1 MDIFLAGE
9 AESCLRFSIF
19 PSDWADQLS
28 WLLALQTQ
36 REDFRFGLRERYKHE
51 VKMSFAVTE
60 CHYPTDIIGKKD
72 KNTGNLP
79 FFFFPD
85 SILFSIFFPLKS
97 KDKHQACLGISALQV
112 HCSGL

>member
-60 CHYPTDIIGKKD
+60 CHYPINIIEKND
-72 KNTGNLP
+72 KNTGNLL
-79 FFFFPD
+79 FFFFQIA
-85 SILFSIFFPLKS
+85 SFFLFFSP
-97 KDKHQACLGISALQV
+97 
-112 HCSGL
+112 